1 MSDNSDLYKRKFRY
15 WGNGRTGIANDSFTA
30 RQEAARAA
38 GMSPVEA
45 RAYQTSSGPITTTS
59 TPLITG
65 PGITAQPIDPATGQS
80 KTTYGGVPAM
90 RIDIAYSNL
99 NIQPGFSM
107 TNPIDQSETGVL
119 IGFMVAVNDPA
130 FVINAQIYG
139 DNGSSTTLWNDTVEA
154 CTYLGRGLTHT
165 QATAVT
171 PGKYQYSVDAM
182 GTKDDIWPWIRRY
195 RNSLSLYALQNSLS
209 QADVV
214 GTSDDIW
221 LVMDYTPATKEG
233 YSRVT
238 LNVSNGGSNVNGQ
251 ILRMQLSRI
260 KFQPTVTPV
269 YTSATGDYAHAY
281 EAQEGEEM
289 EMGGDDFG
297 VHDLL

>member
-15 WGNGRTGIANDSFTA
+15 YGNGRTGLAADAFSA

-38 GMSPVEA
+38 GMSYTEA
-45 RAYQTSSGPITTTS
+45 RAYQTTTDPSSTIS

-65 PGITAQPIDPATGQS
+65 QGITAQPVDWSTGQS
-80 KTTYGGVPAM
+80 KTTYGGVPAI

-99 NIQPGFSM
+99 SVQPGMSM
-107 TNPIDQSETGVL
+107 TNPIDQTETGVL
-119 IGFMVAVNDPA
+119 IGFMVAVNDPN

-139 DNGSSTTLWNDTVEA
+139 DNGSSTTLWNDTIEA
-154 CTYLGRGLTHT
+154 CTFLGRGLTHT

-195 RNSLSLYALQNSLS
+195 RNSLSLYALSNSLS

-214 GTSDDIW
+214 GTSDDMW
-221 LVMDYTPATKEG
+221 LVMDYTPAIKEG

-238 LNVSNGGSNVNGQ
+238 LNVTNNGSNTNGQ

-260 KFQPTVTPV
+260 KFQPTVTPI

-281 EAQEGEEM
+281 EAEQED
-289 EMGGDDFG
+289 MGGDDADFG
-297 VHDLL
+297 VYDLL